1 MAKALAR
8 RSSAPRV
15 VVVSAP
21 RRSGRIRR
29 AGRAVAR
36 GARRV
41 GSHAKRALPTT
52 AVIIGGLAVGYAD
65 GAGFLDRLPAIQG
78 SRDVTL
84 GLLGYAATRM
94 SKNPHVRGAGLAAI
108 GFAAVALG
116 RTQASKGAKGWG
128 GDDWGASGDE
138 DYNGGGWGAEG
149 DDYYG

>member
-29 AGRAVAR
+29 VGGAIRR

-41 GSHAKRALPTT
+41 GGHAKRALPTT
-52 AVIIGGLAVGYAD
+52 AVILGGLAVGYAD
-65 GAGFLDRLPAIQG
+65 GSGFLDRLPAIQG
-78 SRDVTL
+78 SRDITL
-84 GLLGYAATRM
+84 GLIGYAATRM
-94 SKNPHVRGAGLAAI
+94 SKNAHIRGAGLAAI

-116 RTQASKGAKGWG
+116 RTQASKSAKGWG
-128 GDDWGASGDE
+128 GGDDGSAGEEWAAGDE
-138 DYNGGGWGAEG
+138 WAAGA
-149 DDYYG
+149 DQYY